1 MEFAEHQHR
10 RVVMHM
16 QLCGIPLWYPCGGYQ
31 VKVTFFASHDV
42 RLEFE

>member
-31 VKVTFFASHDV
+31 VKVTLHFLLV
-42 RLEFE
+42 MMQG